1 MLEKVSRTGELEFFN
16 PLTEIYE
23 SEINLQ
29 ILKQDFTG
37 LAGDEWLLYQI
48 LQLLLQE
55 LFILE
60 VYQQLE
66 ISGALTTGI
75 MEYTR
80 YKLGQNIYGINK
92 DISNDQL
99 LDAAFRAAG
108 VSAGASVLGVIGVK
122 IIKGVNNLIKG
133 RFVKGNDSC

>member
-1 MLEKVSRTGELEFFN
+1 MVIIPDIAATIAGTVYLG
-16 PLTEIYE
+16 
-23 SEINLQ
+23 
-29 ILKQDFTG
+29 G
-37 LAGDEWLLYQI
+37 LPSGIA
-48 LQLLLQE
+48 
-55 LFILE
+55 
-60 VYQQLE
+60 
-66 ISGALTTGI
+66 SGALTAGI

-108 VSAGASVLGVIGVK
+108 VSAGASVLGVAGVK

-133 RFVKGNDSC
+133 RFVKGNELLTLELSKKF